1 MEVPYGYEH
10 QFLQEKHNIQ
20 KHQIFCL
27 YVSGVYRGVWER
39 TGLRDLS
46 RYISAV
52 TAGTA
57 MPIFILLFL
66 YRFQGFSR
74 TVFIIYWV
82 IMLILLSLSRLS
94 FRLLDETFFRGNNE
108 GKPTIVYGAGVGGQM
123 AVKEIETNRGLGL
136 TLLGFIDDDPNIQ
149 GRRIQGYPVFGGQ
162 RDLEKIIK
170 KYHVKKI
177 IISFKKNGEEKKHTL
192 KALCLKIDEE
202 IEVGQMKLTI
212 T

>member
-1 MEVPYGYEH
+1 
-10 QFLQEKHNIQ
+10 
-20 KHQIFCL
+20 
-27 YVSGVYRGVWER
+27 
-39 TGLRDLS
+39 
-46 RYISAV
+46 
-52 TAGTA
+52 
-57 MPIFILLFL
+57 
-66 YRFQGFSR
+66 
-74 TVFIIYWV
+74 
-82 IMLILLSLSRLS
+82 MLILLSLSRLS